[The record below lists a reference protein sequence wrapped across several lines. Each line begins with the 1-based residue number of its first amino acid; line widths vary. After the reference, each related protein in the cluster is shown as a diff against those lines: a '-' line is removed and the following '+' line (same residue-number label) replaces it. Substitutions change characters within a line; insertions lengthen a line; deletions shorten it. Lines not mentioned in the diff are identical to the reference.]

1 MILATQP
8 PKSQGQVTVSLEA
21 LLAQLAELRKYIDA
35 IQAQINQVSAELTEI
50 KSSEDAIA
58 ELKTKSPDEIL
69 APADRRGHVM
79 IRAQPVSKDKVVAH
93 IGLNYYAEVSLEKAT
108 EILLTKEKELKNVL
122 NELQNELARVVNYYQ
137 QLEAIVNSA
146 VAQARVKQ
154 PQK

>member
-1 MILATQP
+1 MTLAAQP
-8 PKSQGQVTVSLEA
+8 PKGQGQIAVSLDA

-50 KSSEDAIA
+50 KSSEDAIS

-69 APADRRGHVM
+69 TPADRRGHVM
-79 IRAQPVSKDKVVAH
+79 IRAQLVSKDRVVAH

-108 EILLTKEKELKNVL
+108 EILLSKEKELKNVL
-122 NELQNELARVVNYYQ
+122 NELQNELARVVSYYQ
-137 QLEAIVNSA
+137 QLEALVNSA